1 MIRKAMKE
9 LHITQK
15 MLEEKTQIAQASIS
29 RICNGRQKPTL
40 CQAVQLKEILNI
52 PLEYWESDEWK
63 KQSRSNVKKEGI

>member
-40 CQAVQLKEILNI
+40 CQAVLLKEILNI
-52 PLEYWESDEWK
+52 PLEY
-63 KQSRSNVKKEGI
+63 